1 MVCKIVSRLS
11 REKYRVETSLD
22 GKKYTV
28 NNSISGDL
36 NVGDYVVVT
45 DLCIVGRTSTPSYQ
59 GTFKV

>member
-1 MVCKIVSRLS
+1 MVCKIISRLS
-11 REKYRVETSLD
+11 RDKYRVETNLD

-28 NNSISGDL
+28 NNFISGTL
-36 NVGDYVVVT
+36 SVGDYVVVT

>member
-1 MVCKIVSRLS
+1 MVCKIISRLS
-11 REKYRVETSLD
+11 RDKYRVETSLE

-28 NNSISGDL
+28 NNSINDNL

-45 DLCIVGRTSTPSYQ
+45 DLCIVGRASSPSYQ

>member
-11 REKYRVETSLD
+11 REKYRVETNLD

-28 NNSISGDL
+28 NNSIIGDL

-45 DLCIVGRTSTPSYQ
+45 DLCIVGRTSAPSYQ
-59 GTFKV
+59 GLFKV